1 MAGQIRSYI
10 MLLDESSDDAYI
22 NRIKALIDEL
32 TDEKEKQLLSVEF
45 TNKINQISI
54 IRKYREQFNKK
65 DDIKPIVKEETYEEK
80 DEDILYTPNS
90 NIEEKLFLEEV
101 NEEKFPIIE
110 APAYAILHLASTP
123 FILVKESPSRH
134 DEIAKKYNIPTR
146 PIYDGKVA

>member
-22 NRIKALIDEL
+22 NRIKALIDEI

-65 DDIKPIVKEETYEEK
+65 DDIKPIDEEQTYEEK

-90 NIEEKLFLEEV
+90 NIEEKLFLEEYR
-101 NEEKFPIIE
+101 EKLLRYPYQE
-110 APAYAILHLASTP
+110 
-123 FILVKESPSRH
+123 
-134 DEIAKKYNIPTR
+134 
-146 PIYDGKVA
+146 